1 MRERGSEELNGKKKK
16 PSQQHPWVC
25 PEELCESKLC
35 PSRCQQWKQTELLLP
50 QCPTCPSGAKSSHRL
65 DDLAPEDLHSGGGDD
80 GQGLQGAAVVLTCVI
95 QAQCDERFAGTLGAV
110 CPDLVH

>member
-1 MRERGSEELNGKKKK
+1 MVKKKSHLSSTHGSAQK
-16 PSQQHPWVC
+16 SSARV
-25 PEELCESKLC
+25 KLC

-50 QCPTCPSGAKSSHRL
+50 QCPTCPSRAKSSHQL
-65 DDLAPEDLHSGGGDD
+65 DDLAPEDLRSGGGDD
-80 GQGLQGAAVVLTCVI
+80 GQGLQGVAVVLTCVI